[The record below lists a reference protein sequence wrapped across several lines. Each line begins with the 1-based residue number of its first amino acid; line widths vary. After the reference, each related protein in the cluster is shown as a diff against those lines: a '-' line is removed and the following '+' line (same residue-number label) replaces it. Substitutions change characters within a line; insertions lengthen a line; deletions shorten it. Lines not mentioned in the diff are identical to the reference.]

1 MSNANSNGLTD
12 LNALLFEQIRALR
25 DPDLAGEGLK
35 AEIDR
40 ARAVNDV
47 AKTAVDTANS
57 MMAAISLRN
66 RLNIDADSH
75 SELKALAEGT
85 RAPGL

>member
-1 MSNANSNGLTD
+1 MTTESNGLVD
-12 LNALLFEQIRALR
+12 LNALLFDQIRDLRKDDLQGDALK
-25 DPDLAGEGLK
+25 D
-35 AEIDR
+35 EIAR

-57 MMAAISLRN
+57 MMSAITLRN

-75 SELKALAEGT
+75 SELKALAEG
-85 RAPGL
+85 R